1 MESVSSAV
9 VLSRGGTWNP
19 EPDETPYLHPA
30 YSKLKAWPDGS
41 ARITF
46 SDTAGVEL
54 LDLFGEVSPHEI
66 RFRGEAD
73 DMDKIP
79 HGANFH
85 IILDTN
91 DGSRYPIRHGKVH
104 RKEVF
109 FATPPA
115 QRAVEAV
122 TFTDNFQRTALGRL
136 WLPIKGNMQMNDNG
150 DSLPIGVGPK
160 DSPAA
165 IRYQREFG
173 ADGVEI
179 GITVLNRTPGTAAW
193 AAVLFC
199 ADITG
204 EHGIAAVLSTNP
216 NNVRIG
222 SLTSPT
228 SWVERDSAANTIA
241 NNDYY
246 RIRYLDEP
254 RTVAIYKG
262 TSLEP
267 IGEWVDNAAEQ
278 AHGPGYRHVLLAG
291 DRANGSTLGVQVTS
305 ISARDAA

>member
-30 YSKLKAWPDGS
+30 YNRLKAWPAGI
-41 ARITF
+41 ATITF
-46 SDTAGVEL
+46 SDTAGNEL
-54 LDLFGEVSPHEI
+54 FELFGDVTPAAI

-85 IILDTN
+85 IKIDTN
-91 DGSRYPIRHGKVH
+91 DGSTYPIRHGKVH

-115 QRAVEAV
+115 QRAVQAV
-122 TFTDNFQRTALGRL
+122 TFTDSFQRTALGRL
-136 WLPIKGNMQMNDNG
+136 WLPVTGTMQMNDNG
-150 DSLPIGVGPK
+150 DSLPIGVGAK
-160 DSPAA
+160 SSPAV

-173 ADGVEI
+173 DDGVEI
-179 GITVLNRTPGTAAW
+179 GITILNRNPGTAAW
-193 AAVLFC
+193 SAVHFC
-199 ADITG
+199 SDITG
-204 EHGIAAVLSTNP
+204 EHGITAVISTNP

-222 SLTSPT
+222 TLTSPT
-228 SWVERDSAANTIA
+228 SWVQRDSASNTA
-241 NNDYY
+241 ADNDYY

-254 RTVAIYKG
+254 RTVLIYKG

-267 IGEWVDNAAEQ
+267 IAEWVDNASEQ
-278 AHGPGYRHVLLAG
+278 AHGPGYRHVMLAAS
-291 DRANGSTLGVQVTS
+291 RSSTSTKGVQITS